1 MPADVLLIG
10 FGNPGRLD
18 DGLGPALAA
27 AIERLRLPGVT
38 VDADYQLS
46 VEDAA
51 EVAKHQVVVLADADA
66 AGPEPFSVRRLEPAP
81 DTLSFSTHSV
91 SPGAVLALA
100 RELFGAEP
108 EAWLVGIRGY
118 EFNEFGERL
127 SGRAQANLDAAVAW
141 VAAALR
147 TGQITEVRSDGG
159 NGRLTDTD
167 PRR

>member
-1 MPADVLLIG
+1 MLLIG
-10 FGNPGRLD
+10 YGNPGRLD

-38 VDADYQLS
+38 VEADYQLS

-51 EVAKHQVVVLADADA
+51 EVAKHQAVVLADADA
-66 AGPEPFSVRRLEPAP
+66 AGPEPFSVRRLEPAA
-81 DTLSFSTHSV
+81 DSLSFSTHSV

-127 SGRAQANLDAAVAW
+127 SERAQANLEAAVAW
-141 VAAALR
+141 VAAALE
-147 TGQITEVRSDGG
+147 TGQLHEVRAEGG

-167 PRR
+167 PRS